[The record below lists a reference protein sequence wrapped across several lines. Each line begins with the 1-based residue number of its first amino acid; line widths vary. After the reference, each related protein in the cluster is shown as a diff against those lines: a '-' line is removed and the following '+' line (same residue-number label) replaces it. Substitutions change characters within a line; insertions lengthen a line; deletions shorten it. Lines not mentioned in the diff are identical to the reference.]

1 VANSRRLKLS
11 GIDKNTASPF
21 GGEILK
27 DKQSGEP
34 TGMLIDAAQGLLRS
48 QVPSTTAADA
58 ERAIILGVKRDIEL
72 GWVRNPGCRRQLS
85 DVDLYRKLYGQGAI
99 QTPYLQSRL
108 LGRARMRP
116 DY

>member
-1 VANSRRLKLS
+1 VANSAALKLS

-48 QVPSTTAADA
+48 QVPSTTAA
-58 ERAIILGVKRDIEL
+58 
-72 GWVRNPGCRRQLS
+72 
-85 DVDLYRKLYGQGAI
+85 
-99 QTPYLQSRL
+99 TQSAPSFWASNEISNWA
-108 LGRARMRP
+108 G
-116 DY
+116 